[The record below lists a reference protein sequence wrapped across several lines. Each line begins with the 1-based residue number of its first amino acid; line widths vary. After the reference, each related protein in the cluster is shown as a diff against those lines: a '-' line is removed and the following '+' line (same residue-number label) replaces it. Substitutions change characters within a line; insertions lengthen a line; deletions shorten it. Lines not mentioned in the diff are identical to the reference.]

1 MKSML
6 KHTALLVS
14 LLAGLHLLVGGLVR
28 TGFIGDGYTVTGWIE
43 TFFRFVLTPTPT
55 TTLWILALSLSV
67 LVTLSFLER
76 TKRKSS
82 PPLSPPPHPISLPPT
97 PPRPS
102 IGKEHVSKPWRPPDR
117 HTITNTKARVNV
129 SEEWHDLD
137 EVDKEVIREIVSQKG
152 LWENDIVALL
162 QARGFLHSTATFDP
176 LAERVSFVHCDY
188 AGYHSIPPEYQTQVE
203 GVIANDYREG
213 FQ

>member
-1 MKSML
+1 MKNRL

-14 LLAGLHLLVGGLVR
+14 LLAGFQLLVGELVR
-28 TGFIGDGYTVTGWIE
+28 TGFIGDGNRVTGWIE
-43 TFFRFVLTPTPT
+43 TFFRMVLTPSST
-55 TTLWILALSLSV
+55 TTLLVLALSLSV
-67 LVTLSFLER
+67 LGILFFLER
-76 TKRKSS
+76 TKRVDL
-82 PPLSPPPHPISLPPT
+82 PPVSLPRT
-97 PPRPS
+97 PRPS
-102 IGKEHVSKPWRPPDR
+102 IRREHVSRPQRPPDR
-117 HTITNTKARVNV
+117 HTITKTKAGVDV
-129 SEEWHDLD
+129 SEEWNSLD

-162 QARGFLHSTATFDP
+162 QTRGFLHSTATFDP

-203 GVIANDYREG
+203 GVIANDYCEG

>member
-1 MKSML
+1 MKNSL

-14 LLAGLHLLVGGLVR
+14 LLAGFQLLVGGLVR
-28 TGFIGDGYTVTGWIE
+28 TGFIRDGNTVTGWLE
-43 TFFRFVLTPTPT
+43 TFFRMVLTPSST
-55 TTLWILALSLSV
+55 TTLLVLALSLSV
-67 LVTLSFLER
+67 LGILFFLER
-76 TKRKSS
+76 TKRKA
-82 PPLSPPPHPISLPPT
+82 PPSTPLPRA
-97 PPRPS
+97 PRPS
-102 IGKEHVSKPWRPPDR
+102 IRKERVSRPQRPPER
-117 HTITNTKARVNV
+117 HTITNTKAGVDV
-129 SEEWHDLD
+129 SEEWNSLD
-137 EVDKEVIREIVSQKG
+137 EADKEVIREIVSQKG

-203 GVIANDYREG
+203 SLLANDYAEG